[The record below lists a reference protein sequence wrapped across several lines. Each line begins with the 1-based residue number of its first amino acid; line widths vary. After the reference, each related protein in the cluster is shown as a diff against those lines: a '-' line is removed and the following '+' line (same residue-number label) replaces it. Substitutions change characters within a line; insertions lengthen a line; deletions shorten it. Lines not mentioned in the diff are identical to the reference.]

1 MPRVR
6 CEGGWAFNPAYDVS
20 ETTVVSAPPG
30 SSTPPQ
36 TVTTTRHAYPGE
48 VGEAACPDDQLRE
61 EPFFGPFADTSI
73 CSSNRVPE
81 ISAAL
86 RAQLL
91 ADAIPAESLVAG
103 FTAIPV
109 WVDSAE
115 GNRNN
120 NMATGNFKDLSMAQV
135 LSSPDWVHSFFIQAP
150 YSVVHKLYKDM
161 VKRIKE
167 NH

>member
-48 VGEAACPDDQLRE
+48 VGEAVCPDDMLKE
-61 EPFFGPFADTSI
+61 APFFGPLADASI

-86 RAQLL
+86 RARLL

-103 FTAIPV
+103 FTSVPG
-109 WVDSAE
+109 WDGSC
-115 GNRNN
+115 GTRNFD
-120 NMATGNFKDLSMAQV
+120 MASNKFKDTDMKFV
-135 LSSPDWVHSFFIQAP
+135 LSDTDWVHSFFIRAP
-150 YSVVHKLYKDM
+150 YSVVHGLYEDL
-161 VKRIKE
+161 VRQIKE
-167 NH
+167 ER